1 MLASIFTLILFL
13 PAAFLPVAIR
23 TFFTFGELDEMG
35 ICLEDSHTMQGCD
48 DTTHM
53 PDENQC
59 RCYQTMLNISVI
71 SV

>member
-13 PAAFLPVAIR
+13 PVAFLPVTIK
-23 TFFTFGELDEMG
+23 TFFTSGELDEMG
-35 ICLEDSHTMQGCD
+35 IYLEDPQTMQGCD
-48 DTTHM
+48 NTAHM

-59 RCYQTMLNISVI
+59 HCNQTMLKMPVI